1 MASDLN
7 MDLNHPPSPR
17 FRTPVKKGPESLI
30 LGIINRSQYDTRSV
44 LEMLDN
50 YDRTALHYAAMFSNS
65 LSVIKLLIDKD
76 EDCLLME
83 TKTGSTPLD
92 LAKERIEWGEGVQ
105 KEGIL
110 IALGHVPPPPPRPV
124 EVVEK
129 KEEKEEKKGGDGR
142 RNSRRPSLKN
152 DTFIS
157 RENEGKDTENL
168 TGGKKKKKKFFG
180 LF

>member
-1 MASDLN
+1 
-7 MDLNHPPSPR
+7 
-17 FRTPVKKGPESLI
+17 
-30 LGIINRSQYDTRSV
+30 
-44 LEMLDN
+44 MLDN

-129 KEEKEEKKGGDGR
+129 KEEKEEKKGGER
-142 RNSRRPSLKN
+142 RTSRRPSLKN